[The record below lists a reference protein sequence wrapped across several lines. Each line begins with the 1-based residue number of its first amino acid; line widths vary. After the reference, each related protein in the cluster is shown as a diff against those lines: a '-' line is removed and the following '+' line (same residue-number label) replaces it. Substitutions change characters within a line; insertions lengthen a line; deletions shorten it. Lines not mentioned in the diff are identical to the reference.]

1 MTSLALPPD
10 KVLAERLAALGWKT
24 PSKISTHT
32 NRTVLVSLTPTG
44 ELRVHRGYAFASDRV
59 LRAILRFVTPK
70 VRRDVR
76 AAARRELLT
85 FPVELHAP
93 SRDRRPDRPRPGD
106 EAIVRRLEA
115 LHRELNDRHFGG
127 ELGSVAL
134 RLSSRMRRRL
144 GDIAISKLTGRAT
157 EITISRRHLQADGWK
172 EVTHTLLHE
181 MVHQWQAE
189 HGYRVD
195 HGRAFRQKARD
206 VGIRPAAERH
216 MGRQS
221 YSAN

>member
-1 MTSLALPPD
+1 MTSLALAPD
-10 KVLAERLAALGWKT
+10 EVLAQRLAALGWKT
-24 PSKISTHT
+24 PSTISTHH

-44 ELRVHRGYAFASDRV
+44 ELRLHRGYAFASDRV

-76 AAARRELLT
+76 AAARRELLA
-85 FPVELHAP
+85 FPVELHVP
-93 SRDRRPDRPRPGD
+93 SRDRRPARPRPGD
-106 EAIVRRLEA
+106 EAIIRRLEA
-115 LHRELNDRHFGG
+115 LHRELNDRYFGG

-144 GDIAISKLTGRAT
+144 GDIAMSRPTGRAT
-157 EITISRRHLQADGWK
+157 EITISRRHLRADGWQ

-189 HGYRVD
+189 HGHRVD
-195 HGRAFRQKARD
+195 HGRTFREKARD

-216 MGRQS
+216 VGRQP
-221 YSAN
+221 

>member
-1 MTSLALPPD
+1 MTSLALEPD
-10 KVLAERLAALGWKT
+10 EVLAERLAALGWKT
-24 PSKISTHT
+24 PSKVSTHT
-32 NRTVLVSLTPTG
+32 NRTVLVSLTPAG
-44 ELRVHRGYAFASDRV
+44 ALRLHRGYAFASDRV
-59 LRAILRFVTPK
+59 LRAIIRFVTPR

-93 SRDRRPDRPRPGD
+93 SRARRASPPRPGD
-106 EAIVRRLEA
+106 AAIIRRLEA
-115 LHRELNDRHFGG
+115 LHRELNGRYFDGK
-127 ELGSVAL
+127 LGSVAL

-144 GDIAISKLTGRAT
+144 GDIAISNRTGRAT
-157 EITISRRHLQADGWK
+157 EITISQRHLRADGWK

-189 HGYRVD
+189 QGHRVD
-195 HGRAFRQKARD
+195 HGRTFRQKARD

-216 MGRQS
+216 VGRQS
-221 YSAN
+221 HSVI

>member
-1 MTSLALPPD
+1 MTSLALEPD
-10 KVLAERLAALGWKT
+10 DVLAERLAALGWKT
-24 PSKISTHT
+24 PSKISTHD

-59 LRAILRFVTPK
+59 LRAILRFVTPT

-76 AAARRELLT
+76 AAARRELLA
-85 FPVELHAP
+85 FPVELHVP
-93 SRDRRPDRPRPGD
+93 SRDRRPNRPRPED
-106 EAIVRRLEA
+106 EAIIRRLEA
-115 LHRELNDRHFGG
+115 LHHELNDRYFGG
-127 ELGSVAL
+127 ELDSVAL

-144 GDIAISKLTGRAT
+144 GDIAISNRTGRAT
-157 EITISRRHLQADGWK
+157 EITISRRHLRADGWK

-189 HGYRVD
+189 HGHRVD
-195 HGRAFRQKARD
+195 HGRTFREKARD

-216 MGRQS
+216 VSR
-221 YSAN
+221 